1 MLLAACESS
10 GPAEKEDFDTG
21 GSAGVFCL
29 CEGNMNAG
37 NASLSYY
44 DPAARTV
51 QNEVFYRANGAKL
64 GDVAQSIFLREG
76 RVFIPISN
84 SGVIWPST
92 PTPSASRGSS
102 KRRAASTPTRTTTSS
117 RRATSTS

>member
-1 MLLAACESS
+1 MIRFGTIAAAWCAVLLLAACESS

-84 SGVIWPST
+84 SGVI
-92 PTPSASRGSS
+92 
-102 KRRAASTPTRTTTSS
+102 
-117 RRATSTS
+117 